1 MKKLRN
7 IHILMYSSLIALA
20 ICLLWL
26 APTHVYASDS
36 YYVTGTKNYLALRY
50 EPSYNQANEKAR
62 LYNGDVVVFVNS
74 GNGTYWYVA
83 SLKGYGYVN
92 KNYLKPVST
101 GSSKNTLTVQG
112 TNNYLALR
120 SAQKYDSSNE
130 IGKLKNGQTVTLIR
144 KDSSGYWLVYA
155 PSAGKFGFVNADYL
169 SKPQGTPNDMFV
181 AVGMNNY
188 LALRTSMSYNS
199 ENEIGKI
206 HFGEP
211 VEYIAPGNSE
221 YCYVYAPTLGKY
233 GYVNRDYLLKVA
245 NGSDKITYTLYTV
258 KGVDNYLALRTARA
272 YKSSNEI
279 GKIKN
284 GQKVGYVADGDST
297 YCFVYAPTLGKFGYV
312 NKNYLK

>member
-1 MKKLRN
+1 MK
-7 IHILMYSSLIALA
+7 H
-20 ICLLWL
+20 
-26 APTHVYASDS
+26 
-36 YYVTGTKNYLALRY
+36 
-50 EPSYNQANEKAR
+50 
-62 LYNGDVVVFVNS
+62 
-74 GNGTYWYVA
+74 
-83 SLKGYGYVN
+83 
-92 KNYLKPVST
+92 
-101 GSSKNTLTVQG
+101 
-112 TNNYLALR
+112 
-120 SAQKYDSSNE
+120 
-130 IGKLKNGQTVTLIR
+130 GQTVTLIR

-155 PSAGKFGFVNADYL
+155 PSAGTFGFVNADYL

>member
-1 MKKLRN
+1 MK
-7 IHILMYSSLIALA
+7 
-20 ICLLWL
+20 
-26 APTHVYASDS
+26 SD
-36 YYVTGTKNYLALRY
+36 
-50 EPSYNQANEKAR
+50 
-62 LYNGDVVVFVNS
+62 
-74 GNGTYWYVA
+74 
-83 SLKGYGYVN
+83 
-92 KNYLKPVST
+92 
-101 GSSKNTLTVQG
+101 
-112 TNNYLALR
+112 
-120 SAQKYDSSNE
+120 
-130 IGKLKNGQTVTLIR
+130 
-144 KDSSGYWLVYA
+144 
-155 PSAGKFGFVNADYL
+155 
-169 SKPQGTPNDMFV
+169 
-181 AVGMNNY
+181 
-188 LALRTSMSYNS
+188 
-199 ENEIGKI
+199 
-206 HFGEP
+206 FGEP